1 MVPNL
6 EYLISLIGATC
17 LSMVGILFP
26 TVVHFLTGAE
36 RYRNKGHVQYGLFFL
51 RNVFIVFV
59 SVFAFVVG
67 VTTTSPSDAVDRTI

>member
-26 TVVHFLTGAE
+26 TVVHFLTNAE
-36 RYRNKGHVQYGLFFL
+36 RYRAKGRVQCGLFVL
-51 RNVFIVFV
+51 RNVSIVFV

-67 VTTTSPSDAVDRTI
+67 VTTSSPSDAADRAI